1 MAPRIVAALL
11 ALTTLA
17 ACSLMRPPAVAVATA
32 SSTSL
37 LDTRW
42 RLTQLGDEIVQNA
55 VGERE
60 VHMTL
65 HSVNTN
71 VTGSGGCNSLFGRYA
86 LEKDR
91 LKFDGLG
98 GTKMFCDGR
107 MELEQRFHNALLS
120 AMRWRITGNTLE
132 LFDDRNAA
140 AATFVGAP
148 ATG

>member
-1 MAPRIVAALL
+1 MVPRILAALL

-17 ACSLMRPPAVAVATA
+17 GCSLMRPPAAVATA
-32 SSTSL
+32 ASTAL

-42 RLTQLGDEIVQNA
+42 RLTQLGEEVLPNA
-55 VGERE
+55 TGERE

-71 VTGSGGCNSLFGRYA
+71 LTGSGGCNSLFGRYA

-107 MELEQRFHNALLS
+107 MELEQKFNNALMS
-120 AMRWRITGNTLE
+120 AMRWRITGSTLE

-140 AATFVGAP
+140 VATFVAAP

>member
-1 MAPRIVAALL
+1 MVPRIVATLL

-17 ACSLMRPPAVAVATA
+17 GCSLVRPPAAVVATA
-32 SSTSL
+32 ASTSL

-42 RLTQLGDEIVQNA
+42 RLTQLGEEVVANA
-55 VGERE
+55 TGERE

-107 MELEQRFHNALLS
+107 MDLEQRFHNAMMSTL
-120 AMRWRITGNTLE
+120 RWRITGNTLE

-140 AATFVGAP
+140 VATFVASP

>member
-1 MAPRIVAALL
+1 MVPRIIVALL
-11 ALTTLA
+11 VLTTLA
-17 ACSLMRPPAVAVATA
+17 GCSLMRPPAAVATA
-32 SSTSL
+32 ASTSL

-42 RLTQLGDEIVQNA
+42 RLTQIGDEIVQNA

-65 HSVNTN
+65 HAVNTN

-86 LEKDR
+86 LERDR

-107 MELEQRFHNALLS
+107 MELEQKFHNALMS
-120 AMRWRITGNTLE
+120 ALRWRITGNTLE
-132 LFDDRNAA
+132 LFDDRNVAV
-140 AATFVGAP
+140 ATLVASP
-148 ATG
+148 ATR

>member
-1 MAPRIVAALL
+1 MVPRLVAALL
-11 ALTTLA
+11 ALTILA
-17 ACSLMRPPAVAVATA
+17 GCSLMRAPAAVATA
-32 SSTSL
+32 ASTSL

-42 RLTQLGDEIVQNA
+42 RLTQLGDQMVQNA

-86 LEKDR
+86 LEKNK

-120 AMRWRITGNTLE
+120 AMRWRITDKTLE

-140 AATFVGAP
+140 VATFVASP

>member
-1 MAPRIVAALL
+1 MIPRIVATLL
-11 ALTTLA
+11 ALTILA
-17 ACSLMRPPAVAVATA
+17 GCSLMRPPAAVATA
-32 SSTSL
+32 ASTSL

-42 RLTQLGDEIVQNA
+42 RLTQLGDQIVQGA

-86 LEKDR
+86 LEKDK

-107 MELEQRFHNALLS
+107 MELEERFHNALMS
-120 AMRWRITGNTLE
+120 GMRWRITGNTLE
-132 LFDDRNAA
+132 LFDDRNVAV
-140 AATFVGAP
+140 ATFVAAPP
-148 ATG
+148 AT